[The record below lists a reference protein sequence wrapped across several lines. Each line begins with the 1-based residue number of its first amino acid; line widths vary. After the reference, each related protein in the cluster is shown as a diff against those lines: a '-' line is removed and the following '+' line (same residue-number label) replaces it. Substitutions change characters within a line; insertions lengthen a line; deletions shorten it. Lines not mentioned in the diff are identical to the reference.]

1 MTARLNRVVLVGPIA
16 RMELEVL
23 EGSQAAVPMRVVEV
37 QISATE
43 WKDQNFKE
51 GEILLLSPRKAKVF
65 LAEVA

>member
-1 MTARLNRVVLVGPIA
+1 
-16 RMELEVL
+16 
-23 EGSQAAVPMRVVEV
+23 MRVVEV

-65 LAEVA
+65 LAMYDTVKDFDQNGDPDFREVGEKNG